1 MLSKTDE
8 EDLEKLLQKT
18 LSNIIGICNKE
29 SLASLALPC
38 LSNKVSGIS
47 PDVFVKSM
55 FKVVKGYTQ
64 KTLASIRLAIDNR
77 SEASSYIEEF
87 EKSFQEGISIS
98 TIKFFV
104 KFGISIC

>member
-1 MLSKTDE
+1 MPSKTDE

-18 LSNIIGICNKE
+18 LRNINDISNKE

-64 KTLASIRLAIDNR
+64 KTLASIRLAIGDR
-77 SEASSYIEEF
+77 SEANCYIEEF
-87 EKSFQEGISIS
+87 EKPFHEGI
-98 TIKFFV
+98 
-104 KFGISIC
+104 

>member
-47 PDVFVKSM
+47 PEVFVKAM
-55 FKVVKGYTQ
+55 FKVVKGYAQ
-64 KTLASIRLAIDNR
+64 KTLTSVLLTIDDR
-77 SEASSYIEEF
+77 SEANSYIEKF
-87 EKSFQEGISIS
+87 EKSFHEGI
-98 TIKFFV
+98 
-104 KFGISIC
+104 

>member
-18 LSNIIGICNKE
+18 LSNIIDICNKE

-47 PDVFVKSM
+47 PEVFVKAM
-55 FKVVKGYTQ
+55 FKVVKGYAQ
-64 KTLASIRLAIDNR
+64 KTLTSVLLTMDDR
-77 SEASSYIEEF
+77 SEANSYIEKF
-87 EKSFQEGISIS
+87 EKSFHEGI
-98 TIKFFV
+98 
-104 KFGISIC
+104 